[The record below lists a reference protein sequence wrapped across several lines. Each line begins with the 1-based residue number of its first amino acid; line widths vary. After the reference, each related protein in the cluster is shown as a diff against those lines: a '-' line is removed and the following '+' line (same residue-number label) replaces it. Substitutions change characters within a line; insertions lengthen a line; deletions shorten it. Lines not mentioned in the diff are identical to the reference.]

1 MGELFNKVCSLPV
14 LMDAWKR
21 VKGKGAAGGLDCVSV
36 EDFHKDLSR
45 NIDRLV
51 KDLQG
56 GRYAPEPLERINA
69 PKHDGTRETRPL
81 SLPSVRD
88 KLVQQAVRLVIEPLF
103 NPRFLDCSYAYR
115 PGKGPKKAFG
125 RINHSLTT
133 EKKTW
138 VALGDFDRFFDTLDQ
153 EVLLREFGKG
163 VDDPEII
170 GLIRMWIK
178 IGYVG
183 SSGDYFDTEGGVGQG
198 SVISPLLSNI
208 YAHPLDDYMVRQGYT
223 YLRYSDNLII
233 LALTKKEAARGLDD
247 LASFA
252 KSALKLTLNDY
263 SRPVRSLG
271 EGFVFLGIFY
281 QGEKRAISIGKMGK
295 ILRRLKTLI
304 KPGKTPE
311 NLMLKLAQSLE
322 GTARYY
328 GVIQPEGQFAEIDQV
343 VMNRMATVLAEYVQ
357 MGLFRNA
364 SQLMTYLM
372 PLPFLSQGFKL
383 RKEATLKE
391 LAGVVLKKR
400 LTEKAKTEAK
410 APAAV
415 PVQKA
420 VKRADRA
427 VSRRKQRYVRDRG
440 TASELVVSTHGAF
453 LGKASGRL
461 VVKIKE
467 KILTTARFDT
477 LKNVVVAVS
486 GVTLSSDLIRECAG
500 RQIGIHF
507 VEHQGPPYAMIH
519 APAHP
524 RASLCMAQT
533 RAIQDGKGF
542 DIARRIVKG
551 KIRNQ
556 LNLLKFYGRSR
567 QDEEAYQSGLDKMEA
582 EVDRL
587 FEEADS
593 LEPGEDHALARE
605 RLFSI
610 EGRAASSYWALV
622 KKIMGDEIEFPGR
635 RRRGAADL
643 VNSLL
648 NYGYALIYPRV
659 WRAVILAGLNPHLS
673 FLHAPDDKEPSL
685 SFDLIEEFRCQA
697 VDRAVI
703 TMISRNEPV
712 AVDPKKGLLTEETKR
727 LLISNVLERLT
738 ALMPTKKGRIPLD
751 EVIRRQP
758 RRLARA
764 LTEDRPYRPFVGR
777 Y

>member
-1 MGELFNKVCSLPV
+1 MGELYHKACSLPV
-14 LMDAWKR
+14 LMDAWKM
-21 VKGKGAAGGLDCVSV
+21 VKGKGAAGGLDRVSV
-36 EDFHKDLSR
+36 DDFHKDLGR
-45 NIDRLV
+45 NMDRLV
-51 KDLQG
+51 ADLQA

-115 PGKGPKKAFG
+115 PGKGPRKAFG
-125 RINHSLTT
+125 RINHYLTT

-138 VALGDFDRFFDTLDQ
+138 IALGDFDRFFDTLDQ
-153 EVLLREFGKG
+153 DILLREVGR
-163 VDDPEII
+163 VVHDPEII
-170 GLIRMWIK
+170 GLIRMWMT

-208 YAHPLDDYMVRQGYT
+208 YAHPLDDYMIRQGYA

-233 LALTKKEAARGLDD
+233 LALSKKEATSGLDD
-247 LASFA
+247 LAAFA
-252 KSALKLTLNDY
+252 KDSLKLTLNAY
-263 SRPVRSLG
+263 SRPVRSLT
-271 EGFVFLGIFY
+271 EGFVFLGVFY
-281 QGEKRAISIGKMGK
+281 QGESRAISTGKMGK
-295 ILRRLKTLI
+295 IRRRLKGLI
-304 KPGKTPE
+304 TPGKDPDK
-311 NLMLKLAQSLE
+311 LILKICQSLE

-328 GVIQPEGQFAEIDQV
+328 GVIQTESQFAEIDQFV
-343 VMNRMATVLAEYVQ
+343 VNRLAPVLAEYVQ
-357 MGLFRNA
+357 RGVFRNT
-364 SQLMTYLM
+364 SQLTTYLM
-372 PLPFLSQGFKL
+372 PLPFLSEGFKL

-391 LAGVVLKKR
+391 LAGLVIKK
-400 LTEKAKTEAK
+400 TVSAKARTEAK
-410 APAAV
+410 AAAPA

-420 VKRADRA
+420 VQRADRA

-440 TASELVVSTHGAF
+440 TASELVVSTHGAV

-461 VVKIKE
+461 VVKCKG
-467 KILTTARFDT
+467 KILATAQFDK
-477 LKNVVVAVS
+477 LKNVVVATS
-486 GVTLSSDLIRECAG
+486 GVSLSSDLIRECTEK
-500 RQIGIHF
+500 QIGIHF
-507 VEHQGPPYAMIH
+507 AEAHGPPYAMIH

-524 RASLCMAQT
+524 RASLCMAQM

-542 DIARRIVKG
+542 DIARIIVKG

-567 QDEEAYQSGLDKMEA
+567 ADEPAYQEVLDSMEQ

-587 FEEADS
+587 YDEADG
-593 LEPGEDHALARE
+593 LEVGEDYALARE

-610 EGRAASSYWALV
+610 EGRAASSYWGLV
-622 KKIMGDEIEFPGR
+622 RKVMGDDVPFPGR
-635 RRRGAADL
+635 RRRGATDL

-648 NYGYALIYPRV
+648 NYGYAMIYPRV
-659 WRAVILAGLNPHLS
+659 WRAVVLAGLNPHLS

-685 SFDLIEEFRCQA
+685 TFDLIEEFRCQA

-712 AVDPKKGLLTEETKR
+712 AVDPKGLLTEDTKR
-727 LLISNVLERLT
+727 LLVSNVLERLT
-738 ALMPTKKGRIPLD
+738 ALMPTRKGRMPLD
-751 EVIRRQP
+751 EVIRQQP
-758 RRLARA
+758 RRLAQA

>member
-14 LMDAWKR
+14 LMDAWKL
-21 VKGKGAAGGLDCVSV
+21 VKAKGAAGGLDRVSV
-36 EDFHKDLSR
+36 DDFHMDLSR
-45 NIDRLV
+45 NMDRLV
-51 KDLQG
+51 ADLQG

-125 RINHSLTT
+125 RINHYLTS

-153 EVLLREFGKG
+153 EILLREFGKTL
-163 VDDPEII
+163 DDPEII

-183 SSGDYFDTEGGVGQG
+183 SSGEYSDTAGGVGQG

-208 YAHPLDDYMVRQGYT
+208 YAHPLDDYMLRQGHA

-233 LALTKKEAARGLDD
+233 LALTKKDAARGLDD

-263 SRPVRSLG
+263 SRPVRTLS
-271 EGFVFLGIFY
+271 EGFVFLGIHY
-281 QGEKRAISIGKMGK
+281 QDDKRSISIGKMGK
-295 ILRRLKTLI
+295 IRGRLKALI

-311 NLMLKLAQSLE
+311 NLMRKLSQSLE

-357 MGLFRNA
+357 REFFRNT

-372 PLPFLSQGFKL
+372 PLPFLSEGFRL
-383 RKEATLKE
+383 RKETTLKE
-391 LAGVVLKKR
+391 VAALVLKKR
-400 LTEKAKTEAK
+400 LSEKAKTEAK
-410 APAAV
+410 VPSAV

-427 VSRRKQRYVRDRG
+427 VSRQKQRYVRDRS

-461 VVKIKE
+461 VVKSRG
-467 KILTTARFDT
+467 KIVATAQFDK
-477 LKNVVVAVS
+477 LKNVMIAAS
-486 GVTLSSDLIRECAG
+486 GVSLSSDLIRECTDK
-500 RQIGIHF
+500 QIAIHF
-507 VEHQGPPYAMIH
+507 AEAHGPPYAMIH

-524 RASLCMAQT
+524 RASLCLAQI

-542 DIARRIVKG
+542 DIGRRIVKG

-567 QDEEAYQSGLDKMEA
+567 QDEEVYQTGLDRMEE

-587 FEEADS
+587 CDEADS
-593 LEPGEDHALARE
+593 LEPGEDPVLARE

-610 EGRAASSYWALV
+610 EGRAASSYWGMV
-622 KKIMGDEIEFPGR
+622 RKVMGNEIAFPGR
-635 RRRGAADL
+635 RRRGATDL

-685 SFDLIEEFRCQA
+685 TFDLIEEFRCQA

-703 TMISRNEPV
+703 TMISRNEPL